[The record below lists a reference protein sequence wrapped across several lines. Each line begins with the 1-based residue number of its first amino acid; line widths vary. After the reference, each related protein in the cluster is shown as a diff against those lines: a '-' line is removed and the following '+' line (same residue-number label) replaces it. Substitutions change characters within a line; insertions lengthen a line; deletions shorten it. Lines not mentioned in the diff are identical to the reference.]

1 MNVKIET
8 NEKIIS
14 VTADYN
20 HEFVK
25 VARNMGGEWNSPSWV
40 FDIRDEDLVRSTCLK
55 IYGTD
60 GVNTDLVD
68 VQITLNDF
76 NAKKCAPI
84 VIFGKTVARAFGR
97 DSGAKIGTGIVIK
110 SGKFSS
116 GGSAK
121 NWLTVVENGTS
132 FIMRDVSRSLVES
145 NMEKSIQAEIISE
158 TETTG
163 MDTEA
168 LKAEKEK
175 LVARLSEIENLLEA

>member
-1 MNVKIET
+1 MNIQIEK
-8 NEKIIS
+8 NENIIS

-20 HEFVK
+20 DEFVK
-25 VARNMGGEWNSPSWV
+25 VAHTMGGKWHSPSWV
-40 FDIRDEDLVRSTCLK
+40 FDIREEDLVRSTCLK

-60 GVNTDLVD
+60 GVNADLVD

-76 NAKKCAPI
+76 DAKKCAPI

-110 SGKFSS
+110 SGKFGS

-121 NWLTVVENGTS
+121 NWLTIAEDGTS
-132 FIMRDVSRSLVES
+132 FIMRDVSRSLVEA

-158 TETTG
+158 T
-163 MDTEA
+163 DIDIEA

-175 LVARLSEIENLLEA
+175 LVARLAEIENLLTA

>member
-1 MNVKIET
+1 MNIQIET
-8 NEKIIS
+8 NEKTIS

-20 HEFVK
+20 DEFVK
-25 VARNMGGEWNSPSWV
+25 VARTIGGKWNSPSWV
-40 FDIRDEDLVRSTCLK
+40 FDIREENLVRSTCLK

-60 GVNTDLVD
+60 GVNTDFVD

-76 NAKKCAPI
+76 DTEKCTPI
-84 VIFGKTVARAFGR
+84 IIFGKTVARAFGR
-97 DSGAKIGTGIVIK
+97 DSGAQIGTGIVIK
-110 SGKFSS
+110 SGKFGS

-121 NWLTVVENGTS
+121 NWLTIAEDGTS
-132 FIMRDVSRSLVES
+132 FIMRDVSRNLVEA

-163 MDTEA
+163 IDTDA

-175 LVARLSEIENLLEA
+175 LISRLADIESLLAT

>member
-1 MNVKIET
+1 MNFQIEK
-8 NEKIIS
+8 NENTIS

-20 HEFVK
+20 DEFVK
-25 VARNMGGEWNSPSWV
+25 VARTMGGKWHSPSWV
-40 FDIRDEDLVRSTCLK
+40 FDIREEDLVRSTCLK

-76 NAKKCAPI
+76 DAKKCAPI

-110 SGKFSS
+110 SGKFGS

-121 NWLTVVENGTS
+121 NWLTTAENGTS
-132 FIMRDVSRSLVES
+132 FIMRDVSRSLVEA
-145 NMEKSIQAEIISE
+145 NIEKSIHTEIISE
-158 TETTG
+158 T
-163 MDTEA
+163 DIDIEA

-175 LVARLSEIENLLEA
+175 LIARLAEIENLLTT